1 MIHLRT
7 YHKDFLVESAYKWVK
22 QITSH
27 VNGGHK
33 NVKGDF
39 IATWGIDHNV
49 FGGFLETSGFFWF
62 RIKDFWIQSRKFY
75 FVSFIKFVTT

>member
-39 IATWGIDHNV
+39 IAT
-49 FGGFLETSGFFWF
+49 
-62 RIKDFWIQSRKFY
+62 
-75 FVSFIKFVTT
+75 